1 MITPV
6 RYNPSFE
13 VLEEEEAKTEQGF
26 IDTLLGISKTTYADS
41 GHAIRSVHAK
51 SHALLRAE
59 LTVLDHVAPEYAQG
73 LFAKAGTYPV
83 IMRLSTSPGDILDDK
98 ISTPRGMALKIIGV
112 EGARVDGSEG
122 DVTQDFIMVNG
133 PVFTAPTGKKFLVN
147 LKLLAGTTDKAPGLK
162 LALSAALRGT
172 EKLIEAVGGESA
184 TLKAMGGHPETN
196 PLGETYFSQVPVLFG
211 DYMAKISL
219 APVSPELTVLT
230 DAPVDLKGTPDGLRK
245 AMQQHFASQ
254 GGTWELRVQLCTD
267 LEKMPIEDPTV
278 EWKQEE
284 SPYVAVARLVV
295 QPQEGWSEELSK
307 KIDDG
312 IQFSPW
318 HAIAAHRPLGSI
330 MRIRKVAYQASQKFR
345 TEKNGVPL
353 VEPKDIAGF

>member
-26 IDTLLGISKTTYADS
+26 IDTLLGISTTTYADS

-59 LTVLDHVAPEYAQG
+59 LTVLDNIAPAYAQG
-73 LFAKAGTYPV
+73 IFAKAGTYPTL
-83 IMRLSTSPGDILDDK
+83 MRLSTSPGDILDDK
-98 ISTPRGMALKIIGV
+98 VSTPRGVAIKIIGV
-112 EGARVDGSEG
+112 EGDRVDGSEG
-122 DVTQDFIMVNG
+122 DVTQDFIMING
-133 PVFTAPTGKKFLVN
+133 PVFSAKSGKKFLGN

-162 LALSAALRGT
+162 VALSAALRGA
-172 EKLIEAVGGESA
+172 EKVLEAVGTESG

-219 APVSPELTVLT
+219 APVAPELTVLK
-230 DAPVDLKGTPDGLRK
+230 DAPVDLSGTPDGLRR
-245 AMQQHFASQ
+245 AMQQHFATQ
-254 GGTWELRVQLCTD
+254 GGEWELRVQLCTD
-267 LEKMPIEDPTV
+267 LATMPIEDATV
-278 EWKQEE
+278 EWKQED
-284 SPYVAVARLVV
+284 SPFVAVARLKVT
-295 QPQEGWSEELSK
+295 PQEGWSEELSK

-312 IQFSPW
+312 VQFSPW
-318 HAIAAHRPLGSI
+318 HAVAAHRPLGSI
-330 MRIRKVAYQASQKFR
+330 MRIRKVAYEASQKFR
-345 TEKNGVPL
+345 TEKNGTPV
-353 VEPKDIAGF
+353 VEPKDISGF